1 MMKKI
6 LCSLFALM
14 LLLSGRAANAQDSRA
29 RMDMWSTALHYVPTV
44 ADAALPLLGA
54 KADRD
59 YVDVLLTIG
68 GAQVADIILTQT
80 CKYAF
85 KEVRPDG
92 SDSHSFFSGHTSR
105 AFVGAEVIRMEFGNG
120 WGAGAYAV
128 ATTTGVLRVAS
139 GKHHWWDCAAGAG
152 IGIACAHIGD
162 CLQPTFRRWWN
173 GIFGCSA
180 DIAFTPA
187 VDPLSGVPCASVSI
201 CF

>member
-1 MMKKI
+1 MKKI
-6 LCSLFALM
+6 LCSLFALA
-14 LLLSGRAANAQDSRA
+14 LLLSGLNANAQDSRTQMA
-29 RMDMWSTALHYVPTV
+29 KWSTVLHFVPSVTDV
-44 ADAALPLLGA
+44 ALPLLGE

-59 YVDVLLTIG
+59 YVDVLLTIST
-68 GAQVADIILTQT
+68 AQVTDIILSQT

-92 SDSHSFFSGHTSR
+92 SDTNSFFSGHTSR

-128 ATTTGVLRVAS
+128 ATATGVLRVAS
-139 GKHHWWDCAAGAG
+139 DRHYWWDCAAGAG
-152 IGIACAHIGD
+152 VGIACAHIGD

-180 DIAFTPA
+180 DIAFTPT

>member
-1 MMKKI
+1 MKKI
-6 LCSLFALM
+6 LCSLFALA
-14 LLLSGRAANAQDSRA
+14 LLLSGLNANAQDSRTQMA
-29 RMDMWSTALHYVPTV
+29 KWSTVLHFVPSVTDV
-44 ADAALPLLGA
+44 ALPLLGE

-59 YVDVLLTIG
+59 YVDVLLTIST
-68 GAQVADIILTQT
+68 AQVTDIILSQT

-92 SDSHSFFSGHTSR
+92 SDTNSFFSGHTSR

-173 GIFGCSA
+173 GIFGCPA
-180 DIAFTPA
+180 DIALTPT

>member
-1 MMKKI
+1 MKKI
-6 LCSLFALM
+6 LCSLFALA
-14 LLLSGRAANAQDSRA
+14 LLLSGLNANAQDSRTQMA
-29 RMDMWSTALHYVPTV
+29 KWSTVLHFVPSVTDV
-44 ADAALPLLGA
+44 ALPLLGE

-59 YVDVLLTIG
+59 YVDVLLTIST
-68 GAQVADIILTQT
+68 AQVTDIILSQT
-80 CKYAF
+80 CKSAF

-92 SDSHSFFSGHTSR
+92 SDTNSFFSGHTSR

-128 ATTTGVLRVAS
+128 ATATGVLRVAS
-139 GKHHWWDCAAGAG
+139 DRHYWWDCAAGAG